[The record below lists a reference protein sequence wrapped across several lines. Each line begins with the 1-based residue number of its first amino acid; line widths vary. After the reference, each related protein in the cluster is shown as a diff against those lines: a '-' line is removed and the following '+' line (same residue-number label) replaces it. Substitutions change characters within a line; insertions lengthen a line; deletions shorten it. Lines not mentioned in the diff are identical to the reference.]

1 MNILLL
7 EDDLRI
13 LRFLKRGL
21 EAESHTVS
29 TATTHSQGW
38 ELLQICK
45 FDLVILDV
53 FLGAENGLDFC
64 QQLRQQQ
71 HTVPVLMMTAKDSPE
86 MSLECQEAGSNGYLP
101 KPFPFDDLISSVERL
116 TSKPSPPS
124 PTFFSGVPGLAM
136 TVTNFGA
143 GLLFLNWLV

>member
-1 MNILLL
+1 MNILLVD
-7 EDDLRI
+7 DDLRI

-29 TATTHSQGW
+29 TATSHSQGW
-38 ELLQICK
+38 ELLQICT

-53 FLGAENGLDFC
+53 FLGAEYGLDFC
-64 QQLRQQQ
+64 RQLRQQQ

-86 MSLECQEAGSNGYLP
+86 MFLESQEAGANGYLP
-101 KPFPFDDLISSVERL
+101 KPFAFDDLISNIERL
-116 TSKPSPPS
+116 TNKQSPPS
-124 PTFFSGVPGLAM
+124 PSFFSGVPGFAM
-136 TVTNFGA
+136 TVNSFST

>member
-1 MNILLL
+1 MNLLL
-7 EDDLRI
+7 VDDDLRI

-29 TATTHSQGW
+29 TATSHSQGG

-64 QQLRQQQ
+64 RQLRQQK

-86 MSLECQEAGSNGYLP
+86 MFLESQEAGANGYLP
-101 KPFPFDDLISSVERL
+101 KPFAFDELVSTIERL
-116 TSKPSPPS
+116 CSKQSPPS
-124 PTFFSGVPGLAM
+124 PTFFSGVPGLAL
-136 TVTNFGA
+136 TVNNFGT
-143 GLLFLNWLV
+143 GLLILNWLV